1 MGQAIDRTAAR
12 RWARRRWWGG
22 AGLAVVAL
30 VVAACSP
37 PLDPGF
43 GGGDGIITIA
53 GSTASP
59 DQPAAV
65 VVQPDGKIVVLFSE
79 QLGSGYLIIER
90 FNPDGSPDT
99 SFGTGG
105 RVETGQIGFARNDL
119 ELQPDGKYLVSTSVI
134 PNPQTSGV
142 GEIVRYNADG
152 TLDTSFGSGGHTS
165 VDATGAL
172 GDIQLQPD
180 GKVLAVLNSQ
190 QGLRVARWLP
200 DGTLDTGFGVDGVA
214 ELQVSHELYRQW
226 ANAVAV
232 QADGKIVVAGG
243 AATYTYGVPPEGM
256 ALVRFNADGTPDATF
271 AGQGGLVARLGGWA
285 EDVAVRPSGQILV
298 TGTVEPRYSGAGTA
312 QMYLA
317 QYTTAGAP
325 DSGFGTRGVVRAVD
339 DGHASAMTLTGN
351 GKVVVVGREWL
362 PDWEPDGHDG
372 FISVRY
378 NQNGTLDASY
388 GAGGVGTTDH
398 FPGDADEHAYEVAV
412 QRDGKLVVVGTVPS
426 QADEQGTDVGVYR
439 YDAG

>member
-1 MGQAIDRTAAR
+1 MGQVIDRPAVR
-12 RWARRRWWGG
+12 RWLGG
-22 AGLAVVAL
+22 AGLAGVAL

-37 PLDPGF
+37 PLDSGF

-59 DQPAAV
+59 DEPAAV

-90 FNPDGSPDT
+90 FNPDGSPDM

-105 RVETGQIGFARNDL
+105 RVETGQIGYRTNDL
-119 ELQPDGKYLVSTSVI
+119 ELQPDGKYLVSTAVI
-134 PNPQTSGV
+134 PNQQTYGV

-152 TLDTSFGSGGHTS
+152 TLDTSFGVGGHTS
-165 VDATGAL
+165 VNAGGGL

-180 GKVLAVLNSQ
+180 GKVLAVLDSQ

-200 DGTLDTGFGVDGVA
+200 DGTLDTSFGVDGVA
-214 ELQVSHELYRQW
+214 ELRVPHELYYQW

-243 AATYTYGVPPEGM
+243 AAIYGIPPEGM
-256 ALVRFNADGTPDATF
+256 ALVRFNANGTPDATF

-285 EDVAVRPSGQILV
+285 EDVAVRPNGRILV
-298 TGTVEPRYSGAGTA
+298 TGTAEPRYSGAGTA
-312 QMYLA
+312 QIYLA
-317 QYTTAGAP
+317 QYTTAGAL
-325 DSGFGTRGVVRAVD
+325 DSGFGTQGVVRAVD
-339 DGHASAMTLTGN
+339 DGDASALTLTGD
-351 GKVVVVGREWL
+351 GKVIVVGREWL
-362 PDWEPDGHDG
+362 PDYEPDGHDG
-372 FISVRY
+372 FISIRY
-378 NQNGTLDASY
+378 NQDGTLDASY

-412 QRDGKLVVVGTVPS
+412 QPDGKLVLVGTVPS